1 MTRDTFTWPRTG
13 FEFGQQYEFTKP
25 LKHQKLQ
32 KYFKQIGLLSCFMF
46 SRDKYALFQKMS
58 FVFKYIHQPSEY

>member
-32 KYFKQIGLLSCFMF
+32 KIFQTDRSFELFYVQSRQICFVSKDELCF
-46 SRDKYALFQKMS
+46 
-58 FVFKYIHQPSEY
+58 